1 MPKFALRY
9 PFFIIMMCLIVM
21 LVGVVNIASMPVDLF
36 PKIDMP
42 VVVVATFYN
51 GMPPQQIEADITN
64 TFERF
69 FTLGANIDHSESRSL
84 TGVSLIKIYFKPGT
98 DPNAALSNI
107 ANLAMADLRRLPPG
121 TLPPVVLGMDASS
134 QPVCLVTLE
143 GKGLNETQLK
153 DLAQFQVRNQISN
166 VQGASVPQ
174 PYGGTYRQIQVYVDP
189 IKLEAHNLS
198 LTDVVDAVNSSNLI
212 LPAGDVRIGSKDYN
226 IYANSQFPDA
236 KAMNAMPLK
245 SYGNSSVLVA
255 DVGKA
260 EDSGALQYNIV
271 RINGQRSVY
280 VPIFKQGGNS
290 NTITIV
296 NGMKAAIKKLVD
308 IPESLRTAVVFD
320 QSIFVKLAIK
330 NLVKE
335 ASIGLVLTG
344 LMILV
349 FLGSPRATFAVLLS
363 IPLSALV
370 CLIITK
376 GMGGSIN
383 TMLLGGLALAF
394 SRLIDDS
401 VVVLENIFRFME
413 MGTPPREA
421 AEKGGMEVSLAVLAA
436 TSTTSIVFFPVT
448 FLTGVS
454 KYIFTPLALGVVLSI
469 FASYIFAMTVV
480 PLFCATF
487 VRVHHEEGGAHGRKI
502 SLFQRMVA
510 QFNGRFQ
517 RMLERY
523 EALAKRVLVRPEFT
537 AAVILGGVV
546 LVILVLFPFLGRS
559 YFPRTDPGQFVIDV
573 RMPSGTR
580 LEDSNRYIARVE
592 MIIRDTVRPKDL
604 SMIVSNI
611 GVYPDLSAIYTTNA
625 SMDTAFV
632 QTSLKEDHSLGSYEY
647 MARVRE
653 RLSREMPELATYF
666 QAGGLV
672 DSVINQGLPA
682 PIDVQVSSNDMQS
695 AFELARTLAG
705 KIKASPNVSGVY
717 IPQDLDYP
725 GLALNIDRERA
736 SLIGLSA
743 KEVVDNVIT
752 ALTSDGMIA
761 PTYWI
766 DPKTGNNYMVTV
778 QYANHVINHM
788 SMEDFENIPLRGV
801 RPTGYGP
808 AETGRGASD
817 MAGNTA
823 GYTPLRSVAE
833 IKQINT
839 PTEVD
844 HYQIRRVID
853 IYVATR
859 TEALNKVGNDINQLI
874 ANTERDKNTRITMRG
889 AAMSMNQSFRDFGL
903 GLLISIALVY
913 LILMAQFAS
922 FIDPFIILMAI
933 PPGLAGVVMIL
944 LFTGSTLNI
953 MSLMG
958 VIMMTGIVVSNSIL
972 IVEFSGILHGQG
984 LPLLEATVQACKVR
998 LRPILMTSLATLL
1011 GMIPMALGVEAGS
1024 EQYAPL
1030 ARAIIGGL
1038 GVSVVVTVFLVPAVY
1053 LVIHTRRERKQG
1065 MHREAQA

>member
-1 MPKFALRY
+1 
-9 PFFIIMMCLIVM
+9 
-21 LVGVVNIASMPVDLF
+21 
-36 PKIDMP
+36 MP

-121 TLPPVVLGMDASS
+121 TLPPVVLGMDAST
-134 QPVCLVTLE
+134 QPVCLVTLK
-143 GKGLNETQLK
+143 GQGLNETALK
-153 DLAQFQVRNQISN
+153 DMAQFQVRNQISN

-189 IKLEAHNLS
+189 LKMEARNLS
-198 LTDVVDAVNSSNLI
+198 LNDVVESVNSSNLI
-212 LPAGDVRIGSKDYN
+212 LPAGDVRIGTKDFN

-236 KAMNAMPLK
+236 KSMNEMPLK
-245 SYGNSSVLVA
+245 SVGNSSVLVA
-255 DVGKA
+255 DIGKA

-271 RINGQRSVY
+271 RIDGQRSVY
-280 VPIFKQGGNS
+280 IPVFKQGGNS

-296 NGMKAAIKKLVD
+296 DGMKTAIKHLVD
-308 IPESLRTAVVFD
+308 IPASLKTAVVFD

-344 LMILV
+344 VMILV

-370 CLIITK
+370 CLLLTSA
-376 GMGGSIN
+376 MGGSIN
-383 TMLLGGLALAF
+383 TMILGGLALAF

-401 VVVLENIFRFME
+401 VVVLENIFRYME
-413 MGTPPREA
+413 MGFAPRDA

-436 TSTTSIVFFPVT
+436 TSTTSIVFFPVS
-448 FLTGVS
+448 FLSGIS

-469 FASYIFAMTVV
+469 FASYFFAMTVV
-480 PLFCATF
+480 PLYCANF
-487 VRVHHEEGGAHGRKI
+487 IRLRDEGEGADLNLGFFARFEHKFNEK
-502 SLFQRMVA
+502 FQH
-510 QFNGRFQ
+510 
-517 RMLERY
+517 MLNWY
-523 EALAKRVLVRPEFT
+523 EGLAMRAMKRPGFA
-537 AAVILGGVV
+537 AAVILGGVA
-546 LVILVLFPFLGRS
+546 LTLLVLFPFLGRA
-559 YFPRTDPGQFVIDV
+559 YFPRTDPGQFVINV

-580 LEDSNRYIARVE
+580 LEVSNDYIAKVE
-592 MIIRDTVRPKDL
+592 TIVRGVVKPSDMD
-604 SMIVSNI
+604 MIVSNI

-625 SMDTAFV
+625 AMNTAFV
-632 QTSLKEDHSLGSYEY
+632 QVSLKEEHSIPSYEY
-647 MARVRE
+647 MRRARE
-653 RLSREMPELATYF
+653 RLSREMPEITAYF

-682 PIDVQVSSNDMQS
+682 PIDIQVSSMDMDG
-695 AFELARTLAG
+695 AYALAKDLST
-705 KIKASPNVSGVY
+705 KIEAMPNVSGVY
-717 IPQDLDYP
+717 IPQDIDYP
-725 GLALNIDRERA
+725 GIALNIDREKA

-743 KEVVDNVIT
+743 KDVVQNVIT
-752 ALTSDGMIA
+752 AMTSDGMVA
-761 PTYWI
+761 PSYWI
-766 DPKTGNNYMVTV
+766 DPKSGNNYMVTV
-778 QYANHVINHM
+778 QYANSLINDM
-788 SMEDFENIPLRGV
+788 SMQDLDNIPLRGA
-801 RPTGYGP
+801 RPF
-808 AETGRGASD
+808 
-817 MAGNTA
+817 GNSPGQPGQEEPSNSREFWKGDHTA
-823 GYTPLRSVAE
+823 GYTPLNSVAS
-833 IKQINT
+833 IKQITT

-859 TEALNKVGNDINQLI
+859 TEALQGVGGGIRKLL
-874 ANTERDKNTRITMRG
+874 ANTRTDKNTVLNLRG
-889 AAMSMNQSFRDFGL
+889 AVVSMNRSFTEFGL
-903 GLLISIALVY
+903 GLIVSVLMVY
-913 LILMAQFAS
+913 LILMAQFRS

-944 LFTGSTLNI
+944 LLTGSSLNI

-972 IVEFSGILHGQG
+972 IVEFAGTLQKQG
-984 LPLLEATVQACKVR
+984 LPLLEAVVQSCKIR

-1011 GMIPMALGVEAGS
+1011 GMIPMALGMEAGS

-1030 ARAIIGGL
+1030 ARAVIGGL
-1038 GVSVVVTVFLVPAVY
+1038 GVSVIVTVFLVPAVY
-1053 LVIHTRRERKQG
+1053 LVVHGRHQNASTVEG
-1065 MHREAQA
+1065 EA